1 MTGDSTGSSGG
12 PGATT
17 VLVVEDDPDV
27 REAIS
32 EALADSGFR
41 AVTATDGRDALSYL
55 RKRGAARP
63 SLILL
68 DLMMPVM
75 DGFQFRT
82 EQRSDPE
89 VAEIPIVVISASGDI
104 TQAASSMAAAGV
116 LRKPV
121 RLPDLL
127 AMVRRFT

>member
-1 MTGDSTGSSGG
+1 MSSENER
-12 PGATT
+12 PAAT

-32 EALADSGFR
+32 EALADGGF
-41 AVTATDGRDALSYL
+41 APVTASHGGDALDYL
-55 RKRGAARP
+55 RAEGQLRP

-82 EQRSDPE
+82 EQRNDPRM
-89 VAEIPIVVISASGDI
+89 AEIPVVVISASGDI
-104 TQAASSMAAAGV
+104 ENVAAAMNAAGI

-121 RLPDLL
+121 RLPELL